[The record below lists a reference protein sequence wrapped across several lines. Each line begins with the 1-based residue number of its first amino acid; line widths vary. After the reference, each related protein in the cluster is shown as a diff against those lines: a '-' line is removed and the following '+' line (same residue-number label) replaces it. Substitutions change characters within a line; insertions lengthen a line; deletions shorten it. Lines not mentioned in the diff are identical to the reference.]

1 MVAGPRQQLSFMKIV
16 FLGDIFGR
24 SGRDA
29 VAEHMSYLKKQYQ
42 PDFVIVNGENAAHG
56 FGLLPAMAQDFFK
69 LGIDIITGGNHT
81 FDKSEIISTLSQT
94 DRVLSPLNLS
104 KNVPGKGYGL
114 YTLNGKTLLVINV
127 MGRLFM
133 ENFLDCPFR
142 AIEDVLKQYPLG
154 GAISAIFVDVH
165 TETTA
170 EKMAIA
176 RYFDGKV
183 SAVVGTHTHVPTADA
198 QILKSGTAYL
208 TDAGMCGDYDS
219 VIGLNLDTA
228 LVSFLKKIPRPKQKE
243 PANGE
248 GTVCGVFI
256 DIAENGKAT
265 KIQPIRLGPIL
276 ENVG

>member
-1 MVAGPRQQLSFMKIV
+1 MKIL

-29 VAEHMSYLKKQYQ
+29 VAKHLPYLKKNYQ

-69 LGIDIITGGNHT
+69 MGVDVITGGNHT
-81 FDKSEIISTLSQT
+81 FDKPEIVSLLSQT
-94 DRVLSPLNLS
+94 DKVLRPLNLP
-104 KNVPGKGYGL
+104 KTVPGKGYGL
-114 YTLNGKTLLVINV
+114 YTVNGKTLLVINI

-133 ENFLDCPFR
+133 ENFLECPFR
-142 AIEDVLKQYPLG
+142 AIEEVLKTYPLG
-154 GAISAIFVDVH
+154 GSISAIFVDVH
-165 TETTA
+165 AETTA
-170 EKMAIA
+170 EKLALA

-198 QILKSGTAYL
+198 QIFKGGTAYL

-219 VIGLNLDTA
+219 VIGLQLDAA

-256 DIAENGKAT
+256 ETAENGKAT
-265 KIQPIRLGPIL
+265 SIKPIRLGPIL